1 MWQVPEKTCSKLG
14 SEEKPPS
21 YKGHRH
27 IQNRKSSQARQSR
40 LLNWAWVASAHGP
53 ANISGATE
61 TFFSHCN
68 TNLFSRFRNYVNLQD
83 IWCNWPNVSKKLF
96 NDKYLAW
103 STLCQSNGCMESL
116 QIFEGR
122 KKKNGLLVWISIF
135 FFKLYLSNI
144 HSLKPRTW
152 RKVHILCNWCLAA
165 YNSAT
170 QKQQRHLYFQVQ
182 FLAAFFW
189 GFMG

>member
-103 STLCQSNGCMESL
+103 YTLCQSNGCMKSL
-116 QIFEGR
+116 QIFRRR
-122 KKKNGLLVWISIF
+122 KKKNGLLVWISTSF
-135 FFKLYLSNI
+135 FFFLSCISARFI
-144 HSLKPRTW
+144 HLSLEHEEKYIYFVTGASLPTTVPH
-152 RKVHILCNWCLAA
+152 KNNNVTYISK
-165 YNSAT
+165 YN
-170 QKQQRHLYFQVQ
+170 F
-182 FLAAFFW
+182 
-189 GFMG
+189 